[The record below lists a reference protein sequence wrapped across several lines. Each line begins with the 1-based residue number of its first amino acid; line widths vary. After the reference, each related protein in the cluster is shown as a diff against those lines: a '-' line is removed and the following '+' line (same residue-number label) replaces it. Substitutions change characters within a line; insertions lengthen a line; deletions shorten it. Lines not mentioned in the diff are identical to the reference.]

1 MAEARWLLP
10 GAGRAKHETVGALV
24 EPAVAGGK
32 CHDLGLCEHRHG
44 LEVEGGE
51 ALARQQPGL
60 PEMAFDAPSV
70 AFGELVLGE
79 GAARKRGGRPAL
91 GIGALGE
98 ALPELVDRRQAGDRR
113 ASGELDGIDLVG
125 IGCREVVAAGH
136 DAPPALSRDP

>member
-10 GAGRAKHETVGALV
+10 APGGPNTRQLAPWLSQPSPAASAMTWAFASIGTAL
-24 EPAVAGGK
+24 K
-32 CHDLGLCEHRHG
+32 SK
-44 LEVEGGE
+44 E
-51 ALARQQPGL
+51 ARLLPGQPGL

-79 GAARKRGGRPAL
+79 GCEEAGGRPAL

-98 ALPELVDRRQAGDRR
+98 ALPELVDRRQAE
-113 ASGELDGIDLVG
+113 SCEHQGELDGIDLVG